1 MTDALQRIQQFLP
14 ISDNL
19 ATAGQPS
26 IAQFKDIQSAGYQL
40 VINLAM
46 PNSSD
51 AIVDEAAIVESLG
64 MIYLSI
70 PVIWENPILDDLEKL
85 FDALDANKSTKVFLH
100 CAKNMRV
107 SAMLYLYHRLR
118 CSMSHAD
125 ARVYLDRV
133 WVPNPTWQTFIE
145 ATIELY
151 LD

>member
-1 MTDALQRIQQFLP
+1 MTEALQRIQQFLP

-64 MIYLSI
+64 MIYLAI
-70 PVIWENPILDDLEKL
+70 PVLWENPILDDLEKL

-118 CSMSHAD
+118 CNMSHAD
-125 ARVYLDRV
+125 ARIYLDRV

-151 LD
+151 FD